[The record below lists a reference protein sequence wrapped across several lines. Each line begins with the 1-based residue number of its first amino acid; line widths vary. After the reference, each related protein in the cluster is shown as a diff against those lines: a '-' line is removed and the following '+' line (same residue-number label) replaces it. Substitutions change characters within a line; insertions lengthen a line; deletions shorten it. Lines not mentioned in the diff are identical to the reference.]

1 MAKQITYSGDSRHAA
16 AKNGAM
22 AAKEMDSRDPREHMD
37 TQERRDRQR
46 EPAVRAKSMK
56 SINFPVTV
64 EELRL
69 LASLASDQLFRRQ
82 FIDPR
87 MPGYKGSPEDVALG
101 KALVGRMRLII
112 DETQHITS
120 AMAPSRPSKERSI

>member
-1 MAKQITYSGDSRHAA
+1 
-16 AKNGAM
+16 
-22 AAKEMDSRDPREHMD
+22 
-37 TQERRDRQR
+37 
-46 EPAVRAKSMK
+46 MK
-56 SINFPVTV
+56 RINFPVTV

-87 MPGYKGSPEDVALG
+87 MPGYKGSPEEVDLG

-112 DETQHITS
+112 DEGTRHTAS
-120 AMAPSRPSKERSI
+120 ALAQNPPAKGGEVI

>member
-1 MAKQITYSGDSRHAA
+1 
-16 AKNGAM
+16 
-22 AAKEMDSRDPREHMD
+22 
-37 TQERRDRQR
+37 
-46 EPAVRAKSMK
+46 MK
-56 SINFPVTV
+56 RINFPLTI

-87 MPGYKGSPEDVALG
+87 MPGYKGSPEDVDRG

-112 DETQHITS
+112 DAGVPHPTA
-120 AMAPSRPSKERSI
+120 AMAQSAPAKAREAV

>member
-1 MAKQITYSGDSRHAA
+1 
-16 AKNGAM
+16 
-22 AAKEMDSRDPREHMD
+22 
-37 TQERRDRQR
+37 
-46 EPAVRAKSMK
+46 MK
-56 SINFPVTV
+56 RINFAVTV

-87 MPGYKGSPEDVALG
+87 MPGYKGSPEEVDLG

-112 DETQHITS
+112 DEGTRPVPS
-120 AMAPSRPSKERSI
+120 ALAQNSPSKEREIV

>member
-1 MAKQITYSGDSRHAA
+1 
-16 AKNGAM
+16 
-22 AAKEMDSRDPREHMD
+22 
-37 TQERRDRQR
+37 
-46 EPAVRAKSMK
+46 MK
-56 SINFPVTV
+56 RINFPLTI

-87 MPGYKGSPEDVALG
+87 MPGYKGSPEEVDRG

-112 DETQHITS
+112 DAGVPHTTA
-120 AMAPSRPSKERSI
+120 AMAQSAPAKAREVI

>member
-1 MAKQITYSGDSRHAA
+1 VNIRPLNDRIVGKRIG
-16 AKNGAM
+16 
-22 AAKEMDSRDPREHMD
+22 
-37 TQERRDRQR
+37 ERQ
-46 EPAVRAKSMK
+46 MK
-56 SINFPVTV
+56 RINFAVTV

-87 MPGYKGSPEDVALG
+87 MPGYKGSPEEVAQG

-112 DETQHITS
+112 DEGVQHPPS
-120 AMAPSRPSKERSI
+120 AMVQSRPSKAGGVS

>member
-1 MAKQITYSGDSRHAA
+1 
-16 AKNGAM
+16 
-22 AAKEMDSRDPREHMD
+22 
-37 TQERRDRQR
+37 
-46 EPAVRAKSMK
+46 MK
-56 SINFPVTV
+56 RINFAVTV

-87 MPGYKGSPEDVALG
+87 MPGYKGSPEEVDLG

-112 DETQHITS
+112 DDGARHTTS
-120 AMAPSRPSKERSI
+120 APAQIPLSK

>member
-1 MAKQITYSGDSRHAA
+1 
-16 AKNGAM
+16 
-22 AAKEMDSRDPREHMD
+22 
-37 TQERRDRQR
+37 
-46 EPAVRAKSMK
+46 MK
-56 SINFPVTV
+56 RINFAVTI

-87 MPGYKGSPEDVALG
+87 MPGYKGSPEEVDLG

-112 DETQHITS
+112 DEGRLYPTAALAQS
-120 AMAPSRPSKERSI
+120 QPSKGEEAI